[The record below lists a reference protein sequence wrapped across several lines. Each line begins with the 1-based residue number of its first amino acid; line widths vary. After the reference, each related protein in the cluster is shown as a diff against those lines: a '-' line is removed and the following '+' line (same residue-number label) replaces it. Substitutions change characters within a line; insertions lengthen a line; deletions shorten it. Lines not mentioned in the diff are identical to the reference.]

1 MTLEIGSVLYNRY
14 HIEEIIAKGGMGAIY
29 RATDESLGVSV
40 AIKENLYPSDDSSRQ
55 FRREATI
62 LASLR
67 HPNLPRVT
75 DHFVIPDQGQY
86 LVMDFIDGEDLRTRL
101 DREGPLPEDEVIRI
115 GVAICDALSHLHNR
129 PTPIVHRDIKPGN
142 IKISTSGQ
150 VYLVDFGLA
159 KFSQTGVST
168 TSGAQ
173 ALTPGYA
180 PPEQYGQGTEPRSDI
195 YSFGA
200 SLYAMLTNKLPEDGL
215 ARAMGNATLTPVSTY
230 NPKVSQKLSQIIE
243 KAMAV
248 QPEDRYQ
255 TADDFKQALME
266 LLPPEKDFADKTSLS
281 PAALTMRSSIGQ
293 PPDQTM
299 TSQTPLASSQGQMP
313 TSAVAPMYYPSQ
325 PQGEQ
330 PQYPQSPFLQ
340 NIPAS
345 PARPA
350 RKSFPVLAVILVGI
364 VVVGICGIIGVFALN
379 GALFQKPEAT
389 TAQSPVS
396 NPIIEQPPTETAPA
410 TPTIPE
416 AASTAAPTSTSA
428 PTETFTP
435 AVTPVGGGS
444 GRIAFASDRSGK
456 PQIWVMN
463 SDGSGAVQL
472 TDLPDGACQPDWSP
486 DGRKLVFISPC
497 KERKDIY
504 KGSGLF
510 IANADGTGVSPLI
523 TVPGGDYEPD
533 WSPDGNRIAFTSL
546 RDNISHIYVYNLQDN
561 QVSLLSSP
569 TSNDRRPEWS
579 PDGTKIAFET
589 TRLGNSQ
596 VWVMSDTG
604 KGAREFAN
612 LDNGASYMPAW
623 SPTGEF
629 ITFVQGTDQ
638 PWLASRQYNNP
649 AAPEIK
655 LLDLRAL
662 WNPQYSWDNFWFAF
676 EYVQDSNLDIYR
688 MTINGGSLT
697 RLTTETG
704 ADFNPAWQPITK

>member
-14 HIEEIIAKGGMGAIY
+14 HIADIIAKGGMGAIY
-29 RATDESLGVSV
+29 RATDESLSVSV
-40 AIKENLYPSDDSSRQ
+40 AIKENLYPAEDSSRQ

-86 LVMDFIDGEDLRTRL
+86 LVMDFIDGEDLRARL
-101 DREGPLPEDEVIRI
+101 DKEGPLSEDEVIRI
-115 GVAICDALSHLHNR
+115 GIAISDALSHLHNR
-129 PTPIVHRDIKPGN
+129 STPIVHRDIKPGN
-142 IKISTSGQ
+142 IKISTNGQ

-159 KFSQTGVST
+159 KFSQSGVAT

-200 SLYAMLTNKLPEDGL
+200 SLYALLTNKLPEDGL
-215 ARAMGNATLTPVSTY
+215 SRALGDASLTPISAL
-230 NPKVSQKLSQIIE
+230 NPKVSERLSRIIE

-255 TADDFKQALME
+255 TADAFKQALME
-266 LLPPEKDFADKTSLS
+266 LLPPEDASDKTNLS
-281 PAALTMRSSIGQ
+281 PAALTTRSSSGQ

-299 TSQTPLASSQGQMP
+299 TSQTPLGGSAGLPP
-313 TSAVAPMYYPSQ
+313 TSVAQSYYPSQ
-325 PQGEQ
+325 PSGGQV
-330 PQYPQSPFLQ
+330 QYPPPAYPQH
-340 NIPAS
+340 IPS
-345 PARPA
+345 IPPHPAK
-350 RKSFPVLAVILVGI
+350 KSFPVIAVILVGFI
-364 VVVGICGIIGVFALN
+364 AIGICGIIGFFALN
-379 GALFQKPEAT
+379 GTLFQRPEPSDPQT
-389 TAQSPVS
+389 LVS
-396 NPIIEQPPTETAPA
+396 APIIDKPPTETAPV

-416 AASTAAPTSTSA
+416 PATAAPPTPTSA
-428 PTETFTP
+428 PTQTFTP
-435 AVTPVGGGS
+435 AVTPIGGGS
-444 GRIAFASDRSGK
+444 GKIAFASDQSGK
-456 PQIWVMN
+456 PQIWLMN
-463 SDGSGAVQL
+463 SDGSGALQV

-486 DGRKLVFISPC
+486 DGKKLVFISPC

-510 IANADGTGVSPLI
+510 IANADGTGVNPLI
-523 TVPGGDYEPD
+523 SVPGGDYEPD
-533 WSPDGNRIAFTSL
+533 WSTDGNRIAFTSL
-546 RDNISHIYVYNLQDN
+546 RDNISHVFVYNLQDN
-561 QVSLLSSP
+561 KVTLLSSP
-569 TSNDRRPEWS
+569 TSNDRRPKWS

-589 TRLGNSQ
+589 TRLGNPQ

-612 LDNGASYMPAW
+612 LNNGASRMPTW
-623 SPTGEF
+623 SPSGDF

-662 WNPQYSWDNFWFAF
+662 WNPQYSWDDFWFAF
-676 EYVQDSNLDIYR
+676 EYVQDGNLDIYR
-688 MTINGGSLT
+688 MTVNGGSLT
-697 RLTTETG
+697 RLTTNPG
-704 ADFNPAWQPITK
+704 ADFNPSWQPVSR